1 MNVLELII
9 LTGFE
14 PFDNQLRNLSEEI
27 VRSFPNKIGN
37 LPVVK
42 KILPVS
48 WKNCAKQYRKLVN
61 SLKSPPQLV
70 ILLGIH
76 SDDAYH
82 IEKFGWNIAF
92 GIDRYNCFKCGPVL
106 AAAKL
111 RMPTLLDVSKI
122 QADLR
127 GFIKIG
133 LSHYGGYFL
142 CNYLYFIALKIA
154 DQRYPVIFIHIPSNE
169 RISIGI
175 QNIELIINSVKKNQ

>member
-1 MNVLELII
+1 LNVLELIV

-14 PFDNQLRNLSEEI
+14 PFDNHSRNLSEEI
-27 VRSFPNKIGN
+27 VKSFSNKIGN

-48 WKNCAKQYRKLVN
+48 WKNCVKQYRKLVN
-61 SLKSPPQLV
+61 RLKSLPQLV
-70 ILLGIH
+70 VLLGIH
-76 SDDAYH
+76 SDDLYH
-82 IEKFGWNIAF
+82 IEKYGWNLAF
-92 GIDRYNCFKCGPVL
+92 GIDNYNCFKCGPVL
-106 AAAKL
+106 AAVKL
-111 RMPTLLDVSKI
+111 RIPTLLDVNKI

-142 CNYLYFIALKIA
+142 CNYLYFFALKIA

-169 RISIGI
+169 KINIGI
-175 QNIELIINSVKKNQ
+175 IKIELIINSIIIKM